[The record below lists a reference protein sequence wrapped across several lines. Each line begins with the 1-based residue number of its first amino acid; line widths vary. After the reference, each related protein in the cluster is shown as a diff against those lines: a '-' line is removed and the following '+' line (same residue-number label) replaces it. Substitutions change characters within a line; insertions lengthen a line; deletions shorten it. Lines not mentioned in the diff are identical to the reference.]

1 MKQNTRKTQA
11 FTLIELLVVI
21 AIIAILASLLLPALA
36 KAKAKSLRI
45 KCASNLKQV
54 ILGHRMYAEEKGG
67 TFTWQGNGGN
77 APYNM
82 GGSGSRQVTNSYIG
96 VQYGP
101 DGNSMWLHHVKP
113 GREIEN
119 PKVLVCPADNRTPKP
134 SFGTHGNIQNP
145 QPGNT
150 NYVSRCEDVSY
161 GVNVEAA
168 IAFPTD
174 IAVFDRNWIDRSGPT
189 FYFTQFSDVVRW
201 IRRNGNATTGVL
213 QPAGPW
219 EWGNELHD
227 QVGNH
232 ALTDGSVNQTGLGTG
247 DDSLQRAISRAVGIR
262 SQAGRNMRVQVPLDN
277 NDNP

>member
-1 MKQNTRKTQA
+1 MKQHPRKSQA

-54 ILGHRMYAEEKGG
+54 ILGHRIYAEEKGG
-67 TFTWQGNGGN
+67 TFSWQGSGGSGTDM
-77 APYNM
+77 A
-82 GGSGSRQVTNSYIG
+82 GSGSRQATNPTVG
-96 VQYGP
+96 MNFGP
-101 DGNSMWLHHVKP
+101 DGNSMWLHHVKA
-113 GREIEN
+113 GRELEN

-161 GVNVEAA
+161 GVNVESA

-174 IAVFDRNWIDRSGPT
+174 IAVFDRNWIERSAPT
-189 FYFTQFSDVVRW
+189 FYFTQFIGGVRQ
-201 IRRNGNATTGVL
+201 INRTGTNPNQTVN
-213 QPAGPW
+213 PIGPW

-247 DDSLQRAISRAVGIR
+247 DDSLQRAMSRSVGIQ
-262 SQAGRNMRVQVPLDN
+262 SQAGRTMRVQVPLDS
-277 NDNP
+277 NDQP